1 MSRDIAE
8 SDWKILRELHPIA
21 LDRFCRRIL
30 EEIESVVA
38 DSGRSHHQ
46 RYVAIYQHVERR
58 DREIA
63 DAFNDMRRSRAV
75 MRICHLRNLG
85 LLSDEE
91 FARFGDETRAAVQ
104 GFLGFAERERAASRP
119 RDD

>member
-1 MSRDIAE
+1 MSRGIAE

-21 LDRFCRRIL
+21 LDRFCHRIL
-30 EEIESVVA
+30 EEIESVVG
-38 DSGRSHHQ
+38 DSSRSHHQ
-46 RYVAIYQHVERR
+46 RYLAIYQLVERR

-75 MRICHLRNLG
+75 MRICHLRKLG

-91 FARFGDETRAAVQ
+91 FARFSDETSGAVQ
-104 GFLGFAERERAASRP
+104 GFLGFAERRRAP
-119 RDD
+119 

>member
-1 MSRDIAE
+1 MSRDFAE
-8 SDWKILRELHPIA
+8 ADWKILRELHPIA

-46 RYVAIYQHVERR
+46 RYVAIYQLVERR

-63 DAFNDMRRSRAV
+63 DAFNDMRRSRAM
-75 MRICHLRNLG
+75 MRICHLRSLG

-91 FARFGDETRAAVQ
+91 FARFSEETRDAVQ
-104 GFLGFAERERAASRP
+104 RLLGFAERERAASGL

>member
-1 MSRDIAE
+1 MSRGIAE

-30 EEIESVVA
+30 AEIESVVA
-38 DSGRSHHQ
+38 DSSRSHHQ
-46 RYVAIYQHVERR
+46 RYLAIYQLVERR

-75 MRICHLRNLG
+75 MRICHLRNLA

-91 FARFGDETRAAVQ
+91 FARFSEETRGAVQ
-104 GFLGFAERERAASRP
+104 GLLGFAEREQAASGP
-119 RDD
+119 RED

>member
-8 SDWKILRELHPIA
+8 SDWKILREYHPIA

-38 DSGRSHHQ
+38 DSSRSRHQ
-46 RYVAIYQHVERR
+46 RYLAIYQLIERR

-75 MRICHLRNLG
+75 MLICHLHNFG

-91 FARFGDETRAAVQ
+91 FARFSDETRGAVQ
-104 GFLGFAERERAASRP
+104 GFLGFAERERAASGP
-119 RDD
+119 RED